1 MSKVSEHLKRTLLT
15 AGHYFSLGI
24 SNGVTYDDNV
34 VAVVAEEEEETA
46 FSSTKAMTRRRH
58 APRRL
63 NNESETGASI
73 IIHDLCSDDQ
83 SDYI

>member
-46 FSSTKAMTRRRH
+46 FS
-58 APRRL
+58 
-63 NNESETGASI
+63 
-73 IIHDLCSDDQ
+73 
-83 SDYI
+83 